1 MFLTEESYNETMDL
15 ITGGKTPSLLLKDL
29 IVWAKE
35 TFQVN
40 VCNYICDTAVTGL
53 RRLQIVLWDNEASR
67 KMFDGPNY
75 DKEKQSKIAKKFA
88 ELCSTYQMHKE
99 YEDHNSTF
107 VSFETICDEIQKRVM
122 KKATAEIGQI
132 QHPDIWKIDIC
143 FGSVHIFYETDAQIS
158 VNAENGISDNLKNQC
173 TQIIRKYDEHNVY
186 STGAKCVF
194 SSHQTVN
201 EKYAGSMFYYYR

>member
-1 MFLTEESYNETMDL
+1 MFLTEENYNETMDL
-15 ITGGKTPSLLLKDL
+15 MVGRKEPSLLLKDL
-29 IVWAKE
+29 IDWAKDSL
-35 TFQVN
+35 QVN
-40 VCNYICDTAVTGL
+40 VFNYICDDTDNGL
-53 RRLQIVLWDNEASR
+53 RRLRLVLWDYEAA
-67 KMFDGPNY
+67 KKVHDGPNY
-75 DKEKQSKIAKKFA
+75 DKKKQSQVAKKFA
-88 ELCSTYQMHKE
+88 ELCCAYKMHKE
-99 YEDHNSTF
+99 YEDHERVF
-107 VSFETICDEIQKRVM
+107 VGFETICDEIQKRVM

-158 VNAENGISDNLKNQC
+158 ANAGNGISDNLKNQC